1 MEETEDFEL
10 TRACA
15 FTFPGVLATLGV
27 ARWVDL
33 HSCYR
38 RLTEVRMNKV
48 KQTLA
53 ASVGAIAVQVGGETM
68 KKEMLPLFLGY
79 VNDDTAEVVIAGLA
93 SLSSFMR
100 IIAEED
106 QLEVGR
112 VGARG
117 VCEA

>member
-53 ASVGAIAVQVGGETM
+53 ASVGAIAAQ
-68 KKEMLPLFLGY
+68 
-79 VNDDTAEVVIAGLA
+79 VVIAGLA

>member
-1 MEETEDFEL
+1 MEETEDFQL
-10 TRACA
+10 SYACA
-15 FTFPGVLATLGV
+15 FTFPAVLTALG
-27 ARWVDL
+27 AAQWPRL
-33 HSCYR
+33 QGCFH
-38 RLTEVRMNKV
+38 RLTEVRINTV

-53 ASVGAIAVQVGGETM
+53 ASVGVVAGVVGAEETE
-68 KKEMLPLFLGY
+68 KELLSLLLGY
-79 VNDDTAEVVIAGLA
+79 LNDDTAEVVIAGLA